1 MRNRQK
7 TETVGN
13 TIVNEAAEGAVA
25 SKPSA
30 MGSIG
35 ISHGPNADTSRQV
48 QKNKFGTTHMG
59 SSFRYADFPKPG
71 AMMRKQE
78 SCNCG
83 VRCRLDLGVW

>member
-7 TETVGN
+7 TKTVGN

-35 ISHGPNADTSRQV
+35 INHGPNADTSRQV
-48 QKNKFGTTHMG
+48 QKNKF
-59 SSFRYADFPKPG
+59 

>member
-7 TETVGN
+7 TKTVGN

-35 ISHGPNADTSRQV
+35 INHVYILTLTYTQLDGRRPPHVPGMGWGRGPV
-48 QKNKFGTTHMG
+48 
-59 SSFRYADFPKPG
+59 
-71 AMMRKQE
+71 
-78 SCNCG
+78 
-83 VRCRLDLGVW
+83 

>member
-7 TETVGN
+7 TKTVGN

-35 ISHGPNADTSRQV
+35 INHGRRHVVASAEKQV
-48 QKNKFGTTHMG
+48 WHDGEILG
-59 SSFRYADFPKPG
+59 
-71 AMMRKQE
+71 
-78 SCNCG
+78 
-83 VRCRLDLGVW
+83 LGVD

>member
-7 TETVGN
+7 TKTVGN

-35 ISHGPNADTSRQV
+35 ISHGPECRHVAAS
-48 QKNKFGTTHMG
+48 
-59 SSFRYADFPKPG
+59 AE
-71 AMMRKQE
+71 KQIWHDAHGKLI
-78 SCNCG
+78 SLC
-83 VRCRLDLGVW
+83 